1 MQAIGQEILRQN
13 PKARVIYAPGEQFTN
28 EIIDGIR
35 TKNTKDF
42 KEKYRSASALLI
54 DDIQFLSGKD
64 TVQEEFFYTFNAIQQ
79 NEGQIILTS
88 DRKPSDIKDLADRL
102 RSPFWRGFSRWHIH
116 TWPWIKN
123 RYLCNE
129 SQEKGTR
136 TIQ

>member
-42 KEKYRSASALLI
+42 KEKYRSATALLI

-64 TVQEEFFYTFNAIQQ
+64 TVQEEFS
-79 NEGQIILTS
+79 ILLT
-88 DRKPSDIKDLADRL
+88 RFTK
-102 RSPFWRGFSRWHIH
+102 RGA
-116 TWPWIKN
+116 
-123 RYLCNE
+123 
-129 SQEKGTR
+129 
-136 TIQ
+136 